1 MAQFLI
7 ILSIAV
13 PAKGWLSISPDGYL
27 TMLEDTFIGDWGS
40 ATAADKKDLRI
51 TGAWCSPFSCFL
63 QRLLFAKSLVNL
75 LYFCY
80 VVRCVICYAVCYL
93 AAAGSR

>member
-63 QRLLFAKSLVNL
+63 QRLLFAKSLVSAL
-75 LYFCY
+75 TPSTPDLC
-80 VVRCVICYAVCYL
+80 
-93 AAAGSR
+93 SHSPE

>member
-51 TGAWCSPFSCFL
+51 TGAWCSPSFCFCNVCFL
-63 QRLLFAKSLVNL
+63 QKAS
-75 LYFCY
+75 
-80 VVRCVICYAVCYL
+80 
-93 AAAGSR
+93 SRR